1 MDRNL
6 LMYLLSVK
14 GVNPMDLEDIVGWSP
29 GTRVA
34 RVTHGRGWKAD
45 ELRILIRL
53 GFTQEEIWRIFFK
66 EEEK

>member
-1 MDRNL
+1 MDRPL
-6 LMYLLSVK
+6 FLYLLAQH
-14 GVNPMDLEDIVGWSP
+14 GIDPMQLENDIGWSP

-34 RVTHGRGWKAD
+34 RITHGRGWKVD